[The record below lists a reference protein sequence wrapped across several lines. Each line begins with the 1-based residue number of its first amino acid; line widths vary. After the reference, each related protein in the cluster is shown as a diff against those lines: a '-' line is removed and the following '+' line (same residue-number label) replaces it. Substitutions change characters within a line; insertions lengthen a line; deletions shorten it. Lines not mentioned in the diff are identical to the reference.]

1 MERLR
6 IALWEQNNMGMRI
19 RNRRLSH
26 GEGPGRAFTL
36 IELLVVVAILSLLM
50 TILMPLLNIARASA
64 RRTACA
70 ANLRQIGVG
79 WTSYWVNNQ
88 DSFPKYVNAQYRFGG
103 WTGELCKL
111 MRWDPYRPISKSM
124 GLDPNGIVH
133 ESGRARVF
141 CCPADRGGI
150 SGQPLQKRAF
160 DWFGNSYYT
169 NIYLVGP
176 AKLNE
181 SDPMTKPLHQKIE
194 RVVEN
199 TRYADVTNNP
209 AKVIFLGDNPW
220 HYQWD
225 LRDERVETQKEQ
237 AGWHG
242 KQDYFNILFVDG
254 HVAFTK
260 IYKDVYLSSEFDVLP
275 FRLGNEI
282 AREIQ
287 SSISED

>member
-1 MERLR
+1 
-6 IALWEQNNMGMRI
+6 MGMRI
-19 RNRRLSH
+19 RNRTPGR
-26 GEGPGRAFTL
+26 EGGLRRAFTL

-50 TILMPLLNIARASA
+50 AILMPSLRRTRALA
-64 RRTACA
+64 RRTVCA
-70 ANLRQIGVG
+70 GNLSQIGKG
-79 WTSYWVNNQ
+79 WELYWQANA

-124 GLDPNGIVH
+124 GLDPNGVVH
-133 ESGRARVF
+133 KPDGARVF

-150 SGQPLQKRAF
+150 PNRPLQKRAF

-181 SDPMTKPLHQKIE
+181 SNDRTRRLHEKIGQM
-194 RVVEN
+194 VES
-199 TRYADVTNNP
+199 TRRSDVSNVP
-209 AKVIFLGDNPW
+209 SKVIFLGDNTW

-225 LRDERVETQKEQ
+225 FTDAREEILREQ

-242 KQDYFNILFVDG
+242 RRDYFNILFLDG
-254 HVAFTK
+254 HVGFTR

-275 FRLGNEI
+275 FQIGNEL

-287 SSISED
+287 SPISGN

>member
-1 MERLR
+1 
-6 IALWEQNNMGMRI
+6 MGMRI

-26 GEGPGRAFTL
+26 GEGPVRAFTL

-50 TILMPLLNIARASA
+50 AILIPSLNIARVSA
-64 RRTACA
+64 RRIACA
-70 ANLRQIGVG
+70 GNLRQIGSG
-79 WTSYWVNNQ
+79 WELYWVDNR
-88 DSFPKYVNAQYRFGG
+88 DAFPKYVNAQYRFGG

-111 MRWDPYRPISKSM
+111 MRWDPYRPISKSL

-150 SGQPLQKRAF
+150 PSQPLQKRAF

-176 AKLNE
+176 AKLTE
-181 SDPMTKPLHQKIE
+181 SDPRTKRLHQRISD
-194 RVVEN
+194 VVKN
-199 TRYADVTNNP
+199 ARRADVTNKRS
-209 AKVIFLGDNPW
+209 KVVFLGDNPW

-225 LRDERVETQKEQ
+225 LIDERVGTQREQ

-242 KQDYFNILFVDG
+242 KQDYFNILFLDG
-254 HVAFTK
+254 HVGFTR
-260 IYKDVYLSSEFDVLP
+260 IHKDVYLSDKFDVLP
-275 FRLGNEI
+275 FRIGNEE

-287 SSISED
+287 SPISED